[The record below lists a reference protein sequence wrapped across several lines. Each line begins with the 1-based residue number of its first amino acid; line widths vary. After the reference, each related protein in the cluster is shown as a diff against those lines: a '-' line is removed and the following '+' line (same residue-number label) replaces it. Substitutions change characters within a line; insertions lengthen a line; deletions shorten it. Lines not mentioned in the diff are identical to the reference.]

1 MRSPGASSL
10 RMEDVFLV
18 QDSSLALMEML
29 VPQKDLSAGREGAFS
44 AGW

>member
-1 MRSPGASSL
+1 MQSPGASSL

-29 VPQKDLSAGREGAFS
+29 VPQKDLAAGHEGAFS
-44 AGW
+44 ARW